1 MRWEEKGDMG
11 PGAKRKIS
19 KPESQGT
26 SDVVQNPETDWD
38 QNACCQ
44 GPHYLSSQKMEFQH
58 IEIGLY
64 DKSRQAI
71 SFLGR

>member
-1 MRWEEKGDMG
+1 MRWGEKGDMG

-19 KPESQGT
+19 KLETQRA

-44 GPHYLSSQKMEFQH
+44 GPQLLVFTKNGIKAY
-58 IEIGLY
+58 
-64 DKSRQAI
+64 
-71 SFLGR
+71 